1 MRKIALL
8 NQKGG
13 VSKTTTAF
21 ALAKGLQGNVLS
33 VDADPQS
40 NLSFAFGVTDAE
52 YTLQDVFE
60 GLNPDEAIIKGL
72 NLICGDLRLS
82 DADMRYTSVNRA
94 YILQE
99 ALEKVQG
106 NYDYAIIDCP
116 PILGVLSMNALTAAD
131 EIIIPISVDAFSLQ
145 GVTQLNDFIENIRKY
160 CNSDLKISGI
170 LRTKYNKR
178 LNITS
183 ALDDEIQAA
192 AEKMGTKVFNTC
204 ISESVAI
211 RESQMLQ
218 TDFFTEAPQA
228 AAVIDYKAFIE
239 EFLRG

>member
-1 MRKIALL
+1 MRKISLL

-40 NLSFAFGVTDAE
+40 NLSFAFGVTDAP

-60 GLNPDEAIIKGL
+60 GLNPNEAIIKGL

-228 AAVIDYKAFIE
+228 AAVVDYKAFIE